1 MSTQTVT
8 PVETT
13 LEPAPSFM
21 PVMRP
26 HEALERYQAFKDFV
40 EDVLRPG
47 VDFGVI
53 PGTTKPTLLKPGA
66 EKLATFFGLSVHFE
80 PVQVIEDWT
89 GEEHGGEP
97 LFYYWYR
104 CELTRDGRAVADA
117 EASCNSREKKYRWRD
132 SQRKCPSCG
141 QPAIIKGRPEY
152 GGGWVCFA
160 KKGGCGA
167 KFRDD
172 DTAITGQQTGRA
184 ANEDIADA
192 VNTIQKMAQ
201 KRALVAATLIG
212 TNASEYFTQD
222 IEDYIDA
229 DFTPGP
235 AERVE
240 PLEKFTKGAKGAA
253 RAQEPAS
260 AKAGETTL
268 SAKAAE
274 PARSAEASGPDAK
287 RVMSRMVEAP
297 AVGGAVAQK
306 EAAATGTPAQAA
318 AAEHGAA
325 PRASEPGGTKG
336 TGGRAEKPKGTAETR
351 APYAPAA
358 GNASA
363 KQSASK
369 EVEKL
374 AAFFASDSAP
384 AKTTAGASAESGAP
398 SLDEAMT
405 AWKAAWAQAN
415 KAGVRG
421 PQYFASPSDTL
432 SAIVEKTALLRDAI
446 KAKQGS
452 SAGR

>member
-1 MSTQTVT
+1 MSTQAVS

-13 LEPAPSFM
+13 QEPAPSSFM

-26 HEALERYQAFKDFV
+26 REALERYQAFKDFV

-104 CELTRDGRAVADA
+104 CELTRDGRPVADA

-141 QPAIIKGRPEY
+141 QPAIIKGRSEY

-172 DTAITGQQTGRA
+172 DTAITSQQTGRA

-212 TNASEYFTQD
+212 TNASEWFTQD
-222 IEDYIDA
+222 VEDYIDA

-235 AERVE
+235 VERIE
-240 PLEKFTKGAKGAA
+240 PLEKFVKGSKGAA
-253 RAQEPAS
+253 RAQEPGSVKAFEPAVS
-260 AKAGETTL
+260 AKATDMG
-268 SAKAAE
+268 
-274 PARSAEASGPDAK
+274 RSDEASAPDAK
-287 RVMSRMVEAP
+287 RVISPLAEAP
-297 AVGGAVAQK
+297 LAGSAAAQK

-318 AAEHGAA
+318 A
-325 PRASEPGGTKG
+325 
-336 TGGRAEKPKGTAETR
+336 GRAEKPKGTAEPRVAYT
-351 APYAPAA
+351 PPAA
-358 GNASA
+358 NGSA
-363 KQSASK
+363 KQGASK

-374 AAFFASDSAP
+374 AAFFAADPAP
-384 AKTTAGASAESGAP
+384 ANAPAAVSAESGAP

-421 PQYFASPSDTL
+421 PQYFASPSDTAG
-432 SAIVEKTALLRDAI
+432 AIVEKTALLKDAI
-446 KAKQGS
+446 KSKQGS

>member
-1 MSTQTVT
+1 MSTQAVT

-13 LEPAPSFM
+13 QEPAPSSFM

-26 HEALERYQAFKDFV
+26 REALERYQAFKDFV

-104 CELTRDGRAVADA
+104 CELTRDGRPVADA

-172 DTAITGQQTGRA
+172 DTAITSQQTGRA

-201 KRALVAATLIG
+201 KRALVAAALIG
-212 TNASEYFTQD
+212 TNASEWFTQD
-222 IEDYIDA
+222 VEDYIDA

-235 AERVE
+235 VERVE
-240 PLEKFTKGAKGAA
+240 PLETFAKGSKAAA
-253 RAQEPAS
+253 RAQDPASVITFEPAAS
-260 AKAGETTL
+260 AKA
-268 SAKAAE
+268 SD
-274 PARSAEASGPDAK
+274 EASAPDTK
-287 RVMSRMVEAP
+287 RGISPLVEAP
-297 AVGGAVAQK
+297 AAGNVGAQK
-306 EAAATGTPAQAA
+306 ETAATGTTAQAA
-318 AAEHGAA
+318 AAQLASAA
-325 PRASEPGGTKG
+325 HASESGSVKSVGA
-336 TGGRAEKPKGTAETR
+336 RFEKPNGTAEPR
-351 APYAPAA
+351 AAYAPAA
-358 GNASA
+358 ANGSA
-363 KQSASK
+363 KPGASK
-369 EVEKL
+369 EVDKL
-374 AAFFASDSAP
+374 AAFFAADPAP
-384 AKTTAGASAESGAP
+384 AKAAAAASTESGTPA
-398 SLDEAMT
+398 LDEAMS

-421 PQYFASPSDTL
+421 PQYFASPSDTV
-432 SAIVEKTALLRDAI
+432 SAIVEKTALLKGAI
-446 KAKQGS
+446 KSKQGA